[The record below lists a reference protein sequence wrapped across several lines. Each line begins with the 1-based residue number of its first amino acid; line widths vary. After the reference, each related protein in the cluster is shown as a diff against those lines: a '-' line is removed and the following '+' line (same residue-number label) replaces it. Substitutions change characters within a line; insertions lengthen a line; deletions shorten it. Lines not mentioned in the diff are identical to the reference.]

1 MKRLIL
7 SILALMVILV
17 SCNNGGGGS
26 SLSGANIYRDAT
38 LQRIYNCR
46 FTGSSSDL
54 VKYISSELPEYRK
67 AAAYTI
73 GAMRDSLNM
82 MSVMSLLG
90 DDDSGVRL
98 AAVNALGQIQHRA
111 ACEKLRALIAMDK
124 NDEVRQAAL
133 VALGLCG
140 GDDELNFVCSQHY
153 LPAQPQMA
161 LAQMEALCMFL
172 NNGLQK
178 PQALAKAAE
187 IIADRKA
194 DDHIKNVAAQFFA
207 AYNDDLTPYTDI
219 LAQAYKNS
227 SIVSLQTYIARAMR
241 NCHTERSQYL
251 LQRII
256 TQDTIDYRIKIAA
269 IESCSSFKYKDFK
282 QEMVDLAYN
291 ADDRIAS
298 KAAEFILNKGV
309 KADTLLYRQMSDNIT
324 CWKSR
329 AIMRGA
335 VLKYSNDIKAL
346 TDAIVE
352 GIGVTSN
359 ICEREALTL
368 ALGSSIQGFR
378 FVEWQIL
385 YSENRVTRMS
395 ALKAL
400 IYMFEQPGFDAA
412 SRKSVKEGNTSLYKE
427 FYEIFRK
434 TVVRGTPELA
444 ALAAA
449 TIADHFDKLQLF
461 VGNTYYLNQ
470 ALSKCSLPE
479 DEKYYRMILA
489 AIKTIN
495 GQDIEYKGENTFV
508 MPDWNYIVNI
518 EPDQK
523 VKLKTTRGDVVL
535 QLKVN
540 QAPVAVQYFL
550 KLVEAG
556 YFNNT
561 TLFYRSPDIIAN
573 DGSISEFEQTRE
585 VVIPCEPY
593 FGTVSEG
600 CVSLVPNTEM
610 NVFSNKW
617 FATLSPDV
625 VSSFRSSVFASV
637 VDGIDNLHAI
647 QDGDM
652 VISAEKL

>member
-1 MKRLIL
+1 MKKLIL
-7 SILALMVILV
+7 SILALMIVMV

-26 SLSGANIYRDAT
+26 SSSGANIYRDAT

-46 FTGSSSDL
+46 FSGSSSDL

-82 MSVMSLLG
+82 MSVMSLLS

-98 AAVNALGQIQHRA
+98 AAVNALGQIKHHA
-111 ACEKLRALIAMDK
+111 SCEKLRALIAMD
-124 NDEVRQAAL
+124 NNEEVRQAAL

-140 GDDELNFVCSQHY
+140 GDDELNFVCSQNY

-172 NNGLQK
+172 HNGLQK

-187 IIADRKA
+187 VLNDRKA
-194 DDHIKNVAAQFFA
+194 DDHIKDVAAQLFA
-207 AYNDDLTPYTDI
+207 AYNDDLTPYTDM
-219 LAQAYKNS
+219 LAQAYKNAGL
-227 SIVSLQTYIARAMR
+227 VSLQTSIARAMR

-269 IESCSSFKYKDFK
+269 IESCNSFKYKDFK
-282 QEMVDLAYN
+282 EEMVDLAYN

-309 KADTLLYRQMSDNIT
+309 KADTVLYRQMSDNIT

-400 IYMFEQPGFDAA
+400 IYMFQQPGFDAA

-444 ALAAA
+444 ALAAS
-449 TIADHFDKLQLF
+449 TIADNFDKLSIF
-461 VGNTYYLNQ
+461 MGNTYYLNQ
-470 ALSKCSLPE
+470 ALNKCSLPE

-495 GQDIEYKGENTFV
+495 GQDIEYKGDNTFV
-508 MPDWNYIVNI
+508 MPDWNYIVKI
-518 EPDQK
+518 DPEQK
-523 VKLKTTRGDVVL
+523 VKLKTSRGDVVL

-585 VVIPCEPY
+585 IVIPCEPY
-593 FGTVSEG
+593 FGAVTEG
-600 CVSLVPNTEM
+600 SASLVANTEM

-617 FATLSPDV
+617 FVTLSPDV
-625 VSSFRSSVFASV
+625 VYNYRNSIFAAV
-637 VDGIDNLHAI
+637 IEGADNLHAI
-647 QDGDM
+647 QDGDII
-652 VISAEKL
+652 ISATKL